1 MELRSACEYEE
12 VALDTVS
19 VQLISTLVIIVGL
32 LFAMFALMW
41 QMNSQSNRLEAK
53 IDAQGKDMDA
63 QGKEL
68 EAKIDAQSEGIDAQG
83 KELEAKIDAQG
94 KELRAQIDAQ
104 GRELEAKIDAQ
115 SEGIDAQG
123 KELEAKID
131 AQGKELRAE
140 IIAQGRRVSDS
151 ELEQARL
158 NGINSVLTQFAHT
171 HEVQAGD
178 D

>member
-1 MELRSACEYEE
+1 M
-12 VALDTVS
+12 DTAS

-68 EAKIDAQSEGIDAQG
+68 EAKIDAQGKELRTEVIAQG
-83 KELEAKIDAQG
+83 KELEAKIDAQ
-94 KELRAQIDAQ
+94 
-104 GRELEAKIDAQ
+104 
-115 SEGIDAQG
+115 SVGIDAQG
-123 KELEAKID
+123 KELEAQID

-171 HEVQAGD
+171 HEAQAGD

>member
-1 MELRSACEYEE
+1 M
-12 VALDTVS
+12 DTAS

-41 QMNSQSNRLEAK
+41 QTNSQSGRLEAK
-53 IDAQGKDMDA
+53 IDAQGEKIDTHRRELEAKIDS

-68 EAKIDAQSEGIDAQG
+68 EAKIDLQSED
-83 KELEAKIDAQG
+83 
-94 KELRAQIDAQ
+94 
-104 GRELEAKIDAQ
+104 
-115 SEGIDAQG
+115 
-123 KELEAKID
+123 ID

-140 IIAQGRRVSDS
+140 IIAQGQRVSDA

-158 NGINSVLTQFAHT
+158 NGVNSVLTQFAHT
-171 HEVQAGD
+171 HEPQTGD

>member
-1 MELRSACEYEE
+1 MNTA
-12 VALDTVS
+12 S

-68 EAKIDAQSEGIDAQG
+68 EAKIDAQSVGIDAQG
-83 KELEAKIDAQG
+83 KELEAQ
-94 KELRAQIDAQ
+94 
-104 GRELEAKIDAQ
+104 
-115 SEGIDAQG
+115 
-123 KELEAKID
+123 ID

-171 HEVQAGD
+171 HEAQTGD

>member
-1 MELRSACEYEE
+1 M
-12 VALDTVS
+12 DTAS

-53 IDAQGKDMDA
+53 IDARGEEINAQGKELRSIIDARGKELEAQIDTQGKELRTEIIA

-68 EAKIDAQSEGIDAQG
+68 ESKIDAQSED
-83 KELEAKIDAQG
+83 
-94 KELRAQIDAQ
+94 
-104 GRELEAKIDAQ
+104 
-115 SEGIDAQG
+115 
-123 KELEAKID
+123 ID

-140 IIAQGRRVSDS
+140 IIAQGRRVSDA
-151 ELEQARL
+151 ELENARL
-158 NGINSVLTQFAHT
+158 NGVNSVLTQFAHT
-171 HEVQAGD
+171 HEAQAGD